1 MAEGTRITYEGPTP
15 AGGVSTEVRIRHGGK
30 TYRLRQAVE
39 ETVPAG
45 VAKAAQKLHGH
56 RFKVEQPTEQKGDS

>member
-1 MAEGTRITYEGPTP
+1 MAEGTRVTYEGPTP
-15 AGGVSTEVRIRHGGK
+15 AGGVSSEVRVRHSK
-30 TYRLRQAVE
+30 RTYRLRQGVT

-45 VAKAAQKLHGH
+45 VAKAVQKLHGH